1 MKLSK
6 HAKIRM
12 QQRGITAPVID
23 WLLAYGE
30 VDYQRGAQLYYFNE
44 KSRRALERDIGQRRL
59 INKTG

>member
-23 WLLAYGE
+23 WLLAYEE
-30 VDYQRGAQLYYFNE
+30 VDYQRGAQLYYF
-44 KSRRALERDIGQRRL
+44 KERNLGEL
-59 INKTG
+59 APE